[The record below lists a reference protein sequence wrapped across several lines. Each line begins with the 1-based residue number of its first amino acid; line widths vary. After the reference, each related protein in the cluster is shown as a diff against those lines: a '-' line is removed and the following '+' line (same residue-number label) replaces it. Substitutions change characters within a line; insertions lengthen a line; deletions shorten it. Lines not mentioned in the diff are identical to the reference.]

1 MRRVHFAFIA
11 VLLAL
16 SGGAVAVGA
25 PVAVTGTVRD
35 SAGVPQV
42 GATVQL
48 LRPDMT
54 VIASVY
60 TDNRGMFIIA
70 SVAPGQYALKAM
82 GQSFLPSLREDVRV
96 RTRTVVNLTLNS
108 LYEVM
113 QWLPSEPRSSS
124 AQQDDWKFTLCSPAN
139 RPLLRWLED
148 GPLVVVHDGSGATPK
163 LKARLMAT
171 GQEGT
176 FGESGERISATM
188 EETPSNSRALLARV
202 DFAPD
207 SAAGMESMLGFRQ
220 DLGYA
225 GSVQSVAAVAIHP
238 EMEAG
243 VSDGLD
249 EGAVRT
255 WETMRL
261 GDSLEAEAGS
271 TAVMARFAANT
282 PNTVLATLP
291 FGQVAWRQGEQLIRY
306 RVATAVPGR
315 PGGADSEAGTWLPA
329 VAVRQGRLSMEHGL
343 HQEIGWERQTD
354 RTGVSVLLFS
364 DSVDNPVLQAAG
376 RGAAFGGG
384 AGGAAAAEWIYDPA
398 SGMIHMAGPGYSSTG
413 MMAWMDTRL
422 PGGDQLRLSYT
433 NGDALA
439 APTRATLP
447 AAQMAQLLAAVRPK
461 RTQAYSI
468 SLSGTIEGTGTR
480 WRASYRLQPEETL
493 TPVAAYAANEAE
505 PYLNLHLR
513 QAIHM
518 GRDGRREGQTGFEAL
533 IDLRNLLAQG
543 YQSYVLSDGS
553 VVVLAQDQRGVS
565 GGLAFTF

>member
-1 MRRVHFAFIA
+1 MRRVYFATIA
-11 VLLAL
+11 VLLAM
-16 SGGAVAVGA
+16 SGVVAVASPGI
-25 PVAVTGTVRD
+25 VTGSVRD

-60 TDNRGMFIIA
+60 TDSKGIFTIA

-113 QWLPSEPRSSS
+113 QWLPAEPRSNNG
-124 AQQDDWKFTLCSPAN
+124 QKDDWKFTLCSPAN

-148 GPLVVVHDGSGATPK
+148 GPLVVVHDGSGAAPK

-176 FGESGERISATM
+176 FGESGERISATV
-188 EETPSNSRALLARV
+188 EETPSNSRELLARV

-225 GSVQSVAAVAIHP
+225 GSVQSVAAVSIHP
-238 EMEAG
+238 ELAAG
-243 VSDGLD
+243 GSAGLN
-249 EGAVRT
+249 EVAVRT
-255 WETMRL
+255 WEEMRF
-261 GDSLEAEAGS
+261 GDTLEAEAGS
-271 TAVMARFAANT
+271 TAVMARFSTNT
-282 PNTVLATLP
+282 PNTVVAALP
-291 FGQVAWRQGEQLIRY
+291 YAQVAWHQGDQWIRY

-315 PGGADSEAGTWLPA
+315 TGGADSEAGTWLPA
-329 VAVRQGRLSMEHGL
+329 VAVRQGRLTLEHGL
-343 HQEIGWERQTD
+343 HQEVGWERQTD
-354 RTGVSVLLFS
+354 RTGLSVLFFS
-364 DSVDNPVLQAAG
+364 DLLDNPVMQAAG
-376 RGAAFGGG
+376 SAEAFRGG
-384 AGGAAAAEWIYDPA
+384 AGAASADWIYDPA
-398 SGMIHMAGPGYSSTG
+398 SGLIHVAGPGYSTTG
-413 MMAWMDTRL
+413 VMAEFDTRL
-422 PGGDQLRLSYT
+422 PGGDQLRLGYM
-433 NGDALA
+433 NGDALT
-439 APTRATLP
+439 APMRATVP

-461 RTQAYSI
+461 RAQAYSI
-468 SLSGTIEGTGTR
+468 ALSGTIEGTGTR
-480 WRASYRLQPEETL
+480 WRASYRWQPEETL
-493 TPVAAYAANEAE
+493 TPVAAYEANAAE

-513 QAIHM
+513 QAIHL
-518 GRDGRREGQTGFEAL
+518 GRDGQTGFEAL
-533 IDLRNLLAQG
+533 LDLRNLLAQG
-543 YQSYVLSDGS
+543 YQPYLLGDGS
-553 VVVLAQDQRGVS
+553 IVVLAQDQRGVS

>member
-1 MRRVHFAFIA
+1 MRRVHIALIA
-11 VLLAL
+11 VLLAS
-16 SGGAVAVGA
+16 SGVVAVAA
-25 PVAVTGTVRD
+25 PGAVTGTVRD

-48 LRPDMT
+48 LRPDLT

-60 TDNRGMFIIA
+60 TDNKGMFTIA
-70 SVAPGQYALKAM
+70 SVTPGQYALKAM
-82 GQSFLPSLREDVRV
+82 GQTFLPSLREDVRV

-113 QWLPSEPRSSS
+113 QWLPSEPRSNN
-124 AQQDDWKFTLCSPAN
+124 AQKDDWKFTLCSPAN

-148 GPLVVVHDGSGATPK
+148 GPLVVVNDGSGGAPR

-171 GQEGT
+171 GEEGA
-176 FGESGERISATM
+176 FGESGERISATV
-188 EETPSNSRALLARV
+188 EETPSDSRSLLARV

-220 DLGYA
+220 DMGYA
-225 GSVQSVAAVAIHP
+225 GSVQSVAAVSIHP

-243 VSDGLD
+243 GGEGLD
-249 EGAVRT
+249 EAAVRT
-255 WETMRL
+255 WEEMRF

-271 TAVMARFAANT
+271 TAVMARFATNT
-282 PNTVLATLP
+282 PNTVVAALP
-291 FGQVAWRQGEQLIRY
+291 FAQVAWRQGDQLIRY
-306 RVATAVPGR
+306 RVATGVPGR

-329 VAVRQGRLSMEHGL
+329 VAVRQGRLMLEHGL

-354 RTGVSVLLFS
+354 RSGVSVLVFS
-364 DSVDNPVLQAAG
+364 DAVDNPVLQAMG
-376 RGAAFGGG
+376 NGAAFASGS
-384 AGGAAAAEWIYDPA
+384 AAQWLYDPA
-398 SGMIHMAGPGYSSTG
+398 SGLIHVAGPGYSTTG
-413 MMAWMDTRL
+413 MMASMDTRL
-422 PGGDQLRLSYT
+422 PGGEQLRLSYM

-439 APTRATLP
+439 APTRGSMP
-447 AAQMAQLLAAVRPK
+447 AAQMAQLLAAIRPK
-461 RTQAYSI
+461 RAQSYSI

-480 WRASYRLQPEETL
+480 WRASYRWQPEETL
-493 TPVAAYAANEAE
+493 TPVAAYAENATE

-513 QAIHM
+513 QAIHT
-518 GRDGRREGQTGFEAL
+518 GHDGRRDGQTGFEAL
-533 IDLRNLLAQG
+533 VDLRNLLAQG

-553 VVVLAQDQRGVS
+553 VLVLAQDQRGVS

>member
-1 MRRVHFAFIA
+1 LKVRRLHFAFIP

-16 SGGAVAVGA
+16 SGVVAGAA
-25 PVAVTGTVRD
+25 PGVVTGAVRD
-35 SAGVPQV
+35 SGGVPQV

-60 TDNRGMFIIA
+60 TDNKGIFMIA

-113 QWLPSEPRSSS
+113 QWLPSEPRATN
-124 AQQDDWKFTLCSPAN
+124 AQKDDWKFTLCSPAN

-148 GPLVVVHDGSGATPK
+148 GPLVVVHDGSGAAPR

-176 FGESGERISATM
+176 FGESGERISGTL
-188 EETPSNSRALLARV
+188 EETPSNSRELLARV
-202 DFAPD
+202 DFSPD

-243 VSDGLD
+243 GSDGLD
-249 EGAVRT
+249 EAAVRT
-255 WETMRL
+255 WEAMRF
-261 GDSLEAEAGS
+261 GDSVEAEAGS
-271 TAVMARFAANT
+271 TAVMARFATNT
-282 PNTVLATLP
+282 PNTVVAALP
-291 FGQVAWRQGEQLIRY
+291 FAQVAWRQGDQLIRY

-315 PGGADSEAGTWLPA
+315 RGGGDSEAGTWLPA
-329 VAVRQGRLSMEHGL
+329 VAVRQGRLTMEHGL

-354 RTGVSVLLFS
+354 RTGLSVLFFT
-364 DSVDNPVLQAAG
+364 DMMDNQVIE
-376 RGAAFGGG
+376 G
-384 AGGAAAAEWIYDPA
+384 AGSGEALGSSSGTAAEWIYDPA
-398 SGMIHMAGPGYSSTG
+398 SGMIHAAGPEYSSTG
-413 MMAWMDTRL
+413 ILAALETLL
-422 PGGDQLRLSYT
+422 PGGDQLRLSYM

-439 APTRATLP
+439 VAPRTTVP
-447 AAQMAQLLAAVRPK
+447 AAQLAQVLAAVRPK

-480 WRASYRLQPEETL
+480 WRASYRWQPEETL
-493 TPVAAYAANEAE
+493 TPVAAYAANAAE

-513 QAIHM
+513 QAIHV
-518 GRDGRREGQTGFEAL
+518 GHDGRREGQTGFEAL
-533 IDLRNLLAQG
+533 VDLRNLLAQG
-543 YQSYVLSDGS
+543 YQPYLLGDGS